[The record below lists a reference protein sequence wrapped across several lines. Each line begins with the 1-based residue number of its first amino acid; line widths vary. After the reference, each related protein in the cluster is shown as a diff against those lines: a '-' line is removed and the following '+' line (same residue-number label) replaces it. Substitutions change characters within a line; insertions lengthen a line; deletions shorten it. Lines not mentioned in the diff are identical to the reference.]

1 MCRGRGG
8 SHAAF
13 FIEELI
19 AERERGRDELKE
31 RGQGLAQPAKVGSG
45 GAGECCRETPG
56 AQRIRS
62 PESVV
67 VPVGT
72 AVDFFSS
79 LGVGVEKAACHKAP
93 GLGTG

>member
-1 MCRGRGG
+1 MLLRSPRPPGR
-8 SHAAF
+8 
-13 FIEELI
+13 I
-19 AERERGRDELKE
+19 
-31 RGQGLAQPAKVGSG
+31 
-45 GAGECCRETPG
+45 C
-56 AQRIRS
+56 S
-62 PESVV
+62 PESVL